1 MTKKK
6 SKVINWFESEIE
18 KDKIELDRE
27 KQELID
33 RITKLKKEDILPKKP
48 KKLTLWQRIIKVLM
62 G

>member
-6 SKVINWFESEIE
+6 LKMINWLDKEVQ

-27 KQELID
+27 KQELIN
-33 RITKLKKEDILPKKP
+33 RIKKLKKEDVLPIKP
-48 KKLTLWQRIIKVLM
+48 KKLTIWQRIIKVLV

>member
-6 SKVINWFESEIE
+6 LKMINWLDKEVQ

-27 KQELID
+27 KQELIN
-33 RITKLKKEDILPKKP
+33 RIKKLKKEDVLPNKP
-48 KKLTLWQRIIKVLM
+48 KKLTIWQRIIKVLV

>member
-6 SKVINWFESEIE
+6 LKMINWLDKEVQ

-27 KQELID
+27 KQELIN
-33 RITKLKKEDILPKKP
+33 IIKKLKKEDVLPNKP
-48 KKLTLWQRIIKVLM
+48 KKLTIWQRIIKVLV

>member
-6 SKVINWFESEIE
+6 LKMINWLDKEVQ

-27 KQELID
+27 KQELIN
-33 RITKLKKEDILPKKP
+33 RIKKLNKEDVLHIKP
-48 KKLTLWQRIIKVLM
+48 KKLTIWQRIIKVLV